1 MICKHF
7 FFKFKFT
14 EETLFKKTYSS
25 NASARSEFPRDGAN
39 VKIMYI
45 KKVQQLLQW
54 YISNLEP
61 KLPSVCKAKPN
72 LKKRIKKAKVQNRY
86 RSWIP
91 VGPLQDLCRNVNGEK
106 IALIISTRRLGE

>member
-7 FFKFKFT
+7 FFKFMFT

-45 KKVQQLLQW
+45 KKVQQLLQ
-54 YISNLEP
+54 
-61 KLPSVCKAKPN
+61 
-72 LKKRIKKAKVQNRY
+72 
-86 RSWIP
+86 
-91 VGPLQDLCRNVNGEK
+91 
-106 IALIISTRRLGE
+106 